1 METLGKV
8 LIVDDDRF
16 VRMALSE
23 ALKSWE
29 YETVE
34 ADSVSSAK
42 KAHADDDPAIV
53 LLDIDLPDGSGLG
66 VTKSIKVKTS

>member
-1 METLGKV
+1 MAESSGKV

-29 YETVE
+29 YEIFE
-34 ADSVSSAK
+34 AESVKAAK
-42 KAHADDDPAIV
+42 KAFADEEPAIDHVEIV
-53 LLDIDLPDGSGLG
+53 LP
-66 VTKSIKVKTS
+66 